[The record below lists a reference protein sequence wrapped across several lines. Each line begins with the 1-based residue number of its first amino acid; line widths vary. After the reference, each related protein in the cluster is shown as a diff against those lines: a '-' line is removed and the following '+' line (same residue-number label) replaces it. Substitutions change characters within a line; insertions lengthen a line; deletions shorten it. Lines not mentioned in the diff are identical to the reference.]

1 MGLSDNDIIATAMA
15 LAEEYSARENYFG
28 IKRVLDELQDW
39 IFRNEFRFVIGD
51 DFGKGNIN
59 QNTARIVDLTP
70 LDKVAPPELKEAI
83 ANLLKSKTK
92 TRLLIECDAG
102 TTILSLL
109 IMIQTV
115 KGTSPYTENL
125 PEEEK
130 AQVNANAWREG
141 PKIVDRME
149 ENKQKNPSEYQ
160 PSSGMDDELV
170 KKIMRQLKCFR
181 TIN

>member
-1 MGLSDNDIIATAMA
+1 M
-15 LAEEYSARENYFG
+15 
-28 IKRVLDELQDW
+28 
-39 IFRNEFRFVIGD
+39 
-51 DFGKGNIN
+51 
-59 QNTARIVDLTP
+59 
-70 LDKVAPPELKEAI
+70 
-83 ANLLKSKTK
+83 
-92 TRLLIECDAG
+92 ECDAG
-102 TTILSLL
+102 KTILSLL

-130 AQVNANAWREG
+130 AQVNANAWREE

-170 KKIMRQLKCFR
+170 RKIMRQLKML
-181 TIN
+181 